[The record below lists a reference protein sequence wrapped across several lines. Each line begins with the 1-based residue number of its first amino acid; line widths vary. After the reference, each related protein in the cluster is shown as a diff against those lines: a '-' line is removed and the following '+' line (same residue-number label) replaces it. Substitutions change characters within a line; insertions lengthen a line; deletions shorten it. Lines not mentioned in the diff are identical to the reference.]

1 MDKLKEMLLMD
12 PCYEQHIVSIKD
24 IYEDDLFSILVPA
37 MYEGFQ
43 SLYKRADQIERKFI
57 VASKRNPDIENP
69 GILIIFQTLI
79 KEIPNLN
86 THKIRAETDRI
97 KSSTKSADIFDDL
110 VKAVCKSNIVLLT
123 YNIDHKRKTLLQTKY
138 HENIIIH
145 DFIHSCYIQCAKKFY
160 IQPELF
166 YHKQDAI
173 LINQNKRTCYALI
186 KDSVKTAIRLMLP
199 MKDILLEYI
208 THKYEQKDR
217 VIYNPYTHQ
226 HAGTIPNGLIPNGL
240 IPNPNL
246 GSVQF
251 NRVPGVNTQN
261 MSNLLT
267 QEEFVDVNQMIDRD
281 TGINGNNDGDSMLED
296 NYDPADPNYILDTE
310 NENSF
315 VENRVENRIENGI
328 NQENLF
334 DANKNKTNFP
344 NLNENAIN
352 GNNYSILLSENLSSK
367 GNENQDNVSFDGSEK
382 SVGANNNS
390 NKFKDNISKTI
401 SNVGNSPTNNK
412 GQNESDKSDIS
423 ATKYGIK
430 TVDISTAISK
440 KTKPFFDEAIPEIR
454 KRVME
459 YKNIKKQ
466 TVNDKDN
473 IRITRSKEVGSANI
487 EKNKEKNTQ
496 NLVDNI
502 LKT

>member
-24 IYEDDLFSILVPA
+24 IYEEDLFSILVPA
-37 MYEGFQ
+37 IYEGFQ

-57 VASKRNPDIENP
+57 IASKRNPDIENP

-79 KEIPNLN
+79 KDIPNLN

-138 HENIIIH
+138 HESIVIH
-145 DFIHSCYIQCAKKFY
+145 DFIHSCYIQCAKKVY

-166 YHKQDAI
+166 YHKQEAI
-173 LINQNKRTCYALI
+173 VINQNKRTCYALI
-186 KDSVKTAIRLMLP
+186 RDSVKTAIRLMLP

-217 VIYNPYTHQ
+217 VVYNPYTQ
-226 HAGTIPNGLIPNGL
+226 QNVGTLPLGLV
-240 IPNPNL
+240 PNL
-246 GSVQF
+246 GGNVQF
-251 NRVPGVNTQN
+251 NRMLGENANTQN
-261 MSNLLT
+261 VPSLLM

-281 TGINGNNDGDSMLED
+281 TGVNANTNTNNDGDSLLED
-296 NYDPADPNYILDTE
+296 NYDPNDPNYIINSE

-315 VENRVENRIENGI
+315 VENGFDKSKAYDK
-328 NQENLF
+328 NL
-334 DANKNKTNFP
+334 P
-344 NLNENAIN
+344 NITENAIK
-352 GNNYSILLSENLSSK
+352 NYSILLSENSSPK
-367 GNENQDNVSFDGSEK
+367 GGNRNKDNASFDGSADG
-382 SVGANNNS
+382 SVDGEFTNVNS
-390 NKFKDNISKTI
+390 NTGIGS
-401 SNVGNSPTNNK
+401 TNNQ
-412 GQNESDKSDIS
+412 GQNKSFQSKEQIKESDKSDASVAS
-423 ATKYGIK
+423 AAKYGIK
-430 TVDISTAISK
+430 TVDISTAITK
-440 KTKPFFDEAIPEIR
+440 KTKPYFDEAIPEIK
-454 KRVME
+454 KRVLE
-459 YKNIKKQ
+459 YKNTKKQ
-466 TVNDKDN
+466 PINDKDN
-473 IRITRSKEVGSANI
+473 IQITRTSGANMDKNI
-487 EKNKEKNTQ
+487 EKNTK